1 MISYHTEDISF
12 SLNGKRKISN
22 WIKSVIVD
30 NNFTLFETPCIPGD
44 LNFIFC
50 SDNYLLNINRQ
61 YLKHDYYTDII
72 TFDYSQ
78 NGVISGD
85 LFISIDTVKKN
96 SSLYNVT
103 FEEELN
109 RVIIHG
115 VLHLLG
121 YKDKSKID
129 KSIMKDAED
138 RSLEKLK
145 IN

>member
-12 SLNGKRKISN
+12 SLKGKRKISN

-85 LFISIDTVKKN
+85 LFISIDTVKEN

-115 VLHLLG
+115 ILHLLG